1 MDDGCSRPES
11 TFRERSEADSCRCG
25 VVRVALLVVSVA
37 AAAVAAASEPR
48 AASSPVVSCA
58 DVIDRVAS
66 GTLGGYRVVLGTF
79 SVPAPFISQTEPN
92 RDGRWRFWSKAGL
105 VVRTGA
111 GAPVSVTVPP
121 AWRRRVAVGWGNAAG
136 ESSVVRFDR
145 CKGDG
150 PKRWNAYAGGF
161 GLRARSECF
170 PLEFTL
176 GTSKATLWFGVG
188 RRCPSRLLTRP

>member
-1 MDDGCSRPES
+1 MDDGCRDPRS
-11 TFRERSEADSCRCG
+11 TFRERAQADSCRCG
-25 VVRVALLVVSVA
+25 VVRVALLVAV
-37 AAAVAAASEPR
+37 AAAVAAAVSEPR

-58 DVIDRVAS
+58 EVIDRVAS

-79 SVPAPFISQTEPN
+79 SVPASFVSQTQPN

-105 VVRTGA
+105 GVRAGV
-111 GAPVSVTVPP
+111 GAPVSVTVPQ
-121 AWRRRVAVGWGNAAG
+121 AWRRRVAIGWGNAAG
-136 ESSVVRFDR
+136 ASSLVRFDR

-161 GLRARSECF
+161 VLRARSECF
-170 PLEFTL
+170 PLEFTV

-188 RRCPSRLLTRP
+188 RRCPSRLLARP